1 MFARTTTF
9 QARPEMVEAGIT
21 YVRDA
26 VIPMVERIRGCVGQS
41 MLVDRVDGR
50 CIVTAAWQS
59 YRLMDANTDRVQ
71 PMRDQASE
79 ILGGT
84 TLLHEEWEIAVLHRD
99 HPSHPG
105 ACARVTWMRA
115 ESGRL
120 DEAVRVYK
128 TTMLP
133 AAEQEP
139 GFCSA
144 SLFVD
149 QKTSRLVSTVTY
161 DSRDA
166 LGRTREPAVPAPRN
180 GSPPAPLEVVDAGEF
195 ELVLAHLHVPELD

>member
-1 MFARTTTF
+1 VFARTTSF

-41 MLVDRVDGR
+41 MLVDRERGR

-59 YRLMDANTDRVQ
+59 YRLMDANSDRVQ
-71 PMRDQASE
+71 PMREQGSE
-79 ILGGT
+79 ILGAD
-84 TLLHEEWEIAVLHRD
+84 LLHDEWEIAVLHRA
-99 HPSHPG
+99 HRSHPG

-115 ESGRL
+115 EPGRL
-120 DEAVRVYK
+120 DEAVRVYR

-133 AAEQEP
+133 ATEQEP

-149 QKTSRLVSTVTY
+149 RSTSRLVSTVTY
-161 DSRDA
+161 DCRDT
-166 LGRTREPAVPAPRN
+166 LRRTRRPVVPPPRN
-180 GSPPAPLEVVDAGEF
+180 GSPPPPLEVVDEGEF

>member
-1 MFARTTTF
+1 
-9 QARPEMVEAGIT
+9 
-21 YVRDA
+21 
-26 VIPMVERIRGCVGQS
+26 
-41 MLVDRVDGR
+41 
-50 CIVTAAWQS
+50 
-59 YRLMDANTDRVQ
+59 
-71 PMRDQASE
+71 
-79 ILGGT
+79 
-84 TLLHEEWEIAVLHRD
+84 
-99 HPSHPG
+99 
-105 ACARVTWMRA
+105 MRA
-115 ESGRL
+115 EPGRL

-133 AAEQEP
+133 AVEQQP

-166 LGRTREPAVPAPRN
+166 LRRTGGPAVPAPHN
-180 GSPPAPLEVVDAGEF
+180 GSPPAPLEVVDAGAF

>member
-9 QARPEMVEAGIT
+9 QARPEMVEAGII

-41 MLVDRVDGR
+41 MLVDRERGR

-59 YRLMDANTDRVQ
+59 FRLMDANTQRVQ
-71 PMRDQASE
+71 PMRDQGSE
-79 ILGGT
+79 ILGAA
-84 TLLHEEWEIAVLHRD
+84 LQQEEWEIAVLHRD
-99 HPSHPG
+99 HPSHAG

-115 ESGRL
+115 EPGRL
-120 DEAVRVYK
+120 DEVVRMYR

-149 QKTSRLVSTVTY
+149 RGRSRLVSTVTY

-166 LGRTREPAVPAPRN
+166 LRRTRGTTVPAPRN
-180 GSPPAPLEVVDAGEF
+180 GSPPPPLQVVDEGEF
-195 ELVLAHLHVPELD
+195 EVVLAHLHVPELD

>member
-1 MFARTTTF
+1 VFARTTSF
-9 QARPEMVEAGIT
+9 QVRPELVESAIT

-41 MLVDRVDGR
+41 MLVDRELGR
-50 CIVTAAWQS
+50 CIVTVAWQS
-59 YRLMDANTDRVQ
+59 QRLMEANTDRVQ

-79 ILGGT
+79 ILGGA
-84 TLLHEEWEIAVLHRD
+84 TLLYEDWEIAVLHRD
-99 HPSHPG
+99 HSSHPG

-115 ESGRL
+115 EPGLL
-120 DEAVRVYK
+120 DEAVCAYR
-128 TTMLP
+128 TAMLP
-133 AAEQEP
+133 AAEREP

-144 SLFVD
+144 SLFLD
-149 QKTSRLVSTVTY
+149 RSTSRLVSTVTY

-166 LGRTREPAVPAPRN
+166 LRRGREPAVPKPRN
-180 GSPPAPLEVVDAGEF
+180 GGSPPLFEVVDSGEF

>member
-1 MFARTTTF
+1 VFARTTTF

-41 MLVDRVDGR
+41 MLVDREDGR

-79 ILGGT
+79 ILGA
-84 TLLHEEWEIAVLHRD
+84 TLMHEEWEIAVLHRG
-99 HPSHPG
+99 HPSHAG

-115 ESGRL
+115 EPDRL

-144 SLFVD
+144 SLFID
-149 QKTSRLVSTVTY
+149 QKASRLVATVTY
-161 DSRDA
+161 DSHDA
-166 LGRTREPAVPAPRN
+166 LRRTREPVVPAPHN

-195 ELVLAHLHVPELD
+195 EVVLAHLHVPELD

>member
-1 MFARTTTF
+1 VFVRTTTF

-41 MLVDRVDGR
+41 MLVDRERGR

-59 YRLMDANTDRVQ
+59 YRLMDANTGRVQ

-79 ILGGT
+79 ILGGAE
-84 TLLHEEWEIAVLHRD
+84 LLQEEWEIAVLHRD

-115 ESGRL
+115 EPDRL
-120 DEAVRVYK
+120 DDAVRSYR
-128 TTMLP
+128 TAMLP
-133 AAEQEP
+133 AAEREP

-149 QKTSRLVSTVTY
+149 RSTSRLVSTVTY

-166 LGRTREPAVPAPRN
+166 LRRTREPAVPAPHN
-180 GSPPAPLEVVDAGEF
+180 GSPPSLLEILDTGEF